1 MLLRKDVA
9 VFVMGNVICLL
20 AVPRKVMKTKVREV
34 PANNKP
40 VLEGLISSEITYFEA
55 LNDLTGLML
64 FTYKSESNLAQKIM
78 EGIEFIKTEPDLL
91 DTFGIWDETCSSKIF
106 SLITHYAPLIQ
117 VEASHS

>member
-1 MLLRKDVA
+1 
-9 VFVMGNVICLL
+9 MGNVICLL

-55 LNDLTGLML
+55 LNNLTGLML